1 MTLDFSGE
9 HERLSFPRE
18 KIVFRN
24 HAAEN
29 LPATINQT
37 DLLREKGERRWHCY
51 GGKREFRRGWRWLW
65 VLLAAVLA
73 VGIFGGTLAYRA
85 YREWM
90 DEIIWDSSQWAEGFS
105 YWRTLHTTDGEDIG
119 PALEALEEL
128 QADGPVQLKSREEAA
143 AFDERFGAYG
153 LEPVGEYDFSE
164 SWLWVTG
171 CVMPVGVWLED
182 EVEGLRAVLVTP
194 PRGETRGGAEVYRG
208 AELVNGLVVCVT
220 PKVELTVQD

>member
-1 MTLDFSGE
+1 M
-9 HERLSFPRE
+9 
-18 KIVFRN
+18 
-24 HAAEN
+24 A
-29 LPATINQT
+29 
-37 DLLREKGERRWHCY
+37 LLR
-51 GGKREFRRGWRWLW
+51 GKREFRRRWRWLW

-73 VGIFGGTLAYRA
+73 VGIFGGALAYRA

-90 DEIIWDSSQWAEGFS
+90 DEIIWDSSQWEEGFS

-182 EVEGLRAVLVTP
+182 EAEGLRAVLVTP
-194 PRGETRGGAEVYRG
+194 PRGGDAGWGGSLPGGGVGKWPGGVRYAEGRADGAGLIPKISRFLTR
-208 AELVNGLVVCVT
+208 LHQ
-220 PKVELTVQD
+220 P